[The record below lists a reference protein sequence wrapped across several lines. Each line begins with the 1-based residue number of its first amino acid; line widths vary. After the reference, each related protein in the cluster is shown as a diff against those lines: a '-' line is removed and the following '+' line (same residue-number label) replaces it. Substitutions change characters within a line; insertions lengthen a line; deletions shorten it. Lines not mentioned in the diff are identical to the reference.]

1 MVFAGTATLLFAVLN
16 AVKILP
22 YQLLQPYSLNDLHR
36 ASVLIPAALLGT
48 VAGAYLTKKIADVW
62 FYRCVQIGLF
72 LISLKLIVDAAT
84 AWGL

>member
-1 MVFAGTATLLFAVLN
+1 MFAGTATLLFAVLN

-22 YQLLQPYSLNDLHR
+22 YQLLQPYNMDDLYK
-36 ASVLIPAALLGT
+36 AGALIPAALLGT

-72 LISLKLIVDAAT
+72 LISLKLIIDAAI